1 MKKIFTLFFSLFF
14 LTLATY
20 ANQIYVWGYVKNAS
34 GVAVA
39 NQAVTIAN
47 DSLASGGTCA
57 GVIYHVKFTNA
68 NGFYSDTLVCS
79 GNITS
84 VKVSTSNCAG
94 SILTN
99 TIATSLQGGSYE
111 SSFVTSCNTI
121 SCVSSFNNSVSGLTA
136 QFVNTSIATTPI
148 TNVLWSFGDGATSTL
163 QNPSHTY
170 VAAGVYSVKLKI
182 LTSNC
187 TDSSVQ
193 AITIANPT
201 GCNANFDLLR
211 DSLNYK
217 KINLYAAINTAYP
230 NNDPVVERK
239 WRFGDGDSLV
249 GNVQNP
255 THTYANAGTYNV
267 CLRVK
272 TQSGCI
278 SELCKVVTI
287 INPAS
292 LNCFV
297 NYSFVPQATLVS
309 FNSNSSSAAA
319 GDSIISRR
327 WVWGDNS
334 AALTGNV
341 VNPQHQY
348 AQQGV
353 YNVCL
358 TIKTASGCEKTI
370 CKLVTATTSNTNCIP
385 QFLTERVLGAVRTVN
400 FNSSMSWSPVNDS
413 IVERKWNFG
422 DGTGILNSNFI
433 TTTHTYT
440 NNGIYTACLRIKT
453 ASGCVNEICKPVVL
467 QDSIVNPPSGV
478 NEPVRILNLYP
489 NPAHVT
495 LLSNIWSA
503 NNNVA
508 AELAI
513 YDVYGQKKWFRNVVL
528 SQGVNIYSMPVG
540 SLLNGPYIFKVKT
553 VYGVKSRQFFK
564 I

>member
-39 NQAVTIAN
+39 NQAVTIVN
-47 DSLASGGTCA
+47 DSLASGSTC
-57 GVIYHVKFTNA
+57 GVIYHVKYTNA

-99 TIATSLQGGSYE
+99 TIATSVQGGNYE
-111 SSFVTSCNTI
+111 SSFVTSCNSI
-121 SCVSSFNNSVSGLTA
+121 SCVSSFNNSVSGFTA
-136 QFVNTSIATTPI
+136 QFINTSIATTPI
-148 TNVLWSFGDGATSTL
+148 TNVLWSFGDGTSSTL

-170 VAAGVYSVKLKI
+170 TSVGIYNVKLKI
-182 LTSNC
+182 ITNNC
-187 TDSSVQ
+187 SDSSVQ
-193 AITIANPT
+193 AINIANPT

-217 KINLYAAINTAYP
+217 KINLFAAINTAYP
-230 NNDPVVERK
+230 NNDPVIERK
-239 WRFGDGDSLV
+239 WKFGDGDSLL

-255 THTYANAGTYNV
+255 THTYANVGIYTV

-272 TQSGCI
+272 TQNGCV
-278 SELCKVVTI
+278 SELCKTVVIT
-287 INPAS
+287 NPAS
-292 LNCFV
+292 TNCYA
-297 NYSFVPQATLVS
+297 NYTYTPQATLVN
-309 FNSNSSSAAA
+309 FNSSNSYAAA

-327 WVWGDNS
+327 WVWGDS
-334 AALTGNV
+334 TAVLTGNV

-353 YNVCL
+353 YYVCL
-358 TIKTASGCEKTI
+358 TIKTASGCEKTF
-370 CKLVTATTSNTNCIP
+370 CNLVTATSSNTNCVP
-385 QFLTERVLGAVRTVN
+385 QFITTRTGAVRTVL
-400 FNSSMSWSPVNDS
+400 FNSSMSWTPANDS

-422 DGTGILNSNFI
+422 DGTGITVGNI
-433 TTTHTYT
+433 IQPTHTYT

-453 ASGCVNEICKPVVL
+453 ASGCINEVCKPVVL
-467 QDSIVNPPSGV
+467 QDSIVNPPAGV
-478 NEPVRILNLYP
+478 NEPVKILNLYP

-495 LLSNIWSA
+495 LQSNIWSA

-553 VYGVKSRQFFK
+553 IYGVKSRQFFK